1 MQAVVVEAVNLL
13 VVLQQVAVAQEA
25 VEITMVL
32 LVLQI
37 LVAEA
42 VEQVEYFHLEQ
53 MLAVVVD
60 LVL

>member
-1 MQAVVVEAVNLL
+1 MQAVAVEAVNLL

-37 LVAEA
+37 LAAVAVA
-42 VEQVEYFHLEQ
+42 QVEYFHLEQ